1 MLLKI
6 RVAMVSSTVFDFS
19 DCKKKDLNWLINAN
33 IHFADILIDI
43 TVIKPRPEMTYDE
56 LGLDVWNWPY
66 LCVRKINKSS
76 IFEHTPIQET
86 DQIAAINDIDCSKMR
101 AKEFARCVSELPK
114 EITVTVIRRR
124 HRYTASYS

>member
-1 MLLKI
+1 
-6 RVAMVSSTVFDFS
+6 MVSCGLTNTICVLQERAVVKPVYILFP
-19 DCKKKDLNWLINAN
+19 
-33 IHFADILIDI
+33 DILIDI
-43 TVIKPRPEMTYDE
+43 TVIKPRPEMNYKE

-66 LCVRKINKSS
+66 LCVRQINPGS

-101 AKEFARCVSELPK
+101 AKEFATCVSDLPK
-114 EITVTVIRRR
+114 EITITMIRRK